1 MQKMLKRDNLETRG
15 PIREHLQQFKHKQ
28 PKIISKF
35 LQCTFLG
42 SDNAKIKDD
51 FFYGQVFI
59 KRRFYYVYLLA
70 QYLFN

>member
-51 FFYGQVFI
+51 FFIGKYSLRDVSIMFI
-59 KRRFYYVYLLA
+59 Y
-70 QYLFN
+70 